1 MVYRLDWLYHLTIPS
16 DTNSRSN
23 RFSFIQGA
31 LMKKSER
38 TEAKQKLYDETSD
51 FRNILDL
58 FKERE
63 GRLFD
68 ESDSQ
73 SNPQLKVESK
83 DEECQ

>member
-1 MVYRLDWLYHLTIPS
+1 
-16 DTNSRSN
+16 
-23 RFSFIQGA
+23 
-31 LMKKSER
+31 MKKSER
-38 TEAKQKLYDETSD
+38 IEARQKLYDETPD

-73 SNPQLKVESK
+73 SNPQPKVDSK
-83 DEECQ
+83 DEDCQ

>member
-1 MVYRLDWLYHLTIPS
+1 
-16 DTNSRSN
+16 
-23 RFSFIQGA
+23 
-31 LMKKSER
+31 MKKSER